1 VRIGYLGIGSNLGNR
16 RGQMQAATDTL
27 GAYGVRVLDSSPV
40 YDVDHPLGFRVQQA
54 FLKAVVRVETEL
66 EPEELFDA
74 ILAIELELNHD
85 RYDPRTP
92 PRPIDI
98 DVLLLGDVEHVSD
111 RLRIP
116 HEQILTKGFYV
127 IPLLDLD
134 FDLVTP
140 DGERMADWLPKLQ
153 IPEEYRDA
161 GGSLLVD

>member
-1 VRIGYLGIGSNLGNR
+1 MRIGYLGIGSNLGNR
-16 RGQMQAATDTL
+16 RGQMQAAVDTL

-54 FLKAVVRVETEL
+54 FLKAAVRIETEL

-74 ILAIELELNHD
+74 TLEIERELNHD

-98 DVLLLGDVEHVSD
+98 DVLLLGDVEHVSE

-116 HEQILTKGFYV
+116 HEQIVAKGFYV
-127 IPLLDLD
+127 IPLLDID
-134 FDLVTP
+134 FELTTP
-140 DGERMADWLPKLQ
+140 DGERMADWLPKLR
-153 IPEEYRDA
+153 IAEDYREA